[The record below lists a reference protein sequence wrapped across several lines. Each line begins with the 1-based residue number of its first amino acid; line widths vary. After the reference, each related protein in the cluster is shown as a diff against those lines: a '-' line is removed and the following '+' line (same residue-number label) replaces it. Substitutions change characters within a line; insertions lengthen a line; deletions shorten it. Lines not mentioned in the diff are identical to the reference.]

1 MSVEDAGE
9 IAYIDGIDVPRQQPL
24 RGVLDGSV
32 AGVVALPPAFVVE
45 AFDSTATVPIVGKL
59 GLQLGDAFG
68 QASES
73 IELRSGVIHR
83 GFTVVGDDGEGVV
96 RADIDGRRLSRVLGV
111 ECVSEAIPSLF
122 PEVGWLYRTGWVTRI
137 RSVASS

>member
-1 MSVEDAGE
+1 M
-9 IAYIDGIDVPRQQPL
+9 
-24 RGVLDGSV
+24 
-32 AGVVALPPAFVVE
+32 VALPPTFVIE

-68 QASES
+68 QTSES
-73 IELRSGVIHR
+73 IELRAGVIHR

-122 PEVGWLYRTGWVTRI
+122 P
-137 RSVASS
+137 